1 MHFTAYIKITIGA
14 LLACNALS
22 QLFTHTT
29 WWFIQN
35 VNLIFHEAGHMFL
48 MFFGDTLHTL
58 GGSIFEIGVPLT
70 IMLYFFATQQ
80 YFSATFCAW
89 WLSTAF
95 LSVSIYA
102 ADAREQALPLLG
114 GNAVYHDWH
123 TLLQSWGLLRYDD
136 TFGYIFWLCG
146 LGAVFLLLYF
156 LYRDKSVMLLLNK
169 YFDTNHETHLS
180 KHRR

>member
-1 MHFTAYIKITIGA
+1 MKRDICSLCFLEIRYTRLVVAFLKLGYPS
-14 LLACNALS
+14 LS
-22 QLFTHTT
+22 C
-29 WWFIQN
+29 
-35 VNLIFHEAGHMFL
+35 
-48 MFFGDTLHTL
+48 
-58 GGSIFEIGVPLT
+58 SI
-70 IMLYFFATQQ
+70 FATQQ

>member
-70 IMLYFFATQQ
+70 IMLYFCHTTILFRHLLCLVALN
-80 YFSATFCAW
+80 C
-89 WLSTAF
+89 LSQ
-95 LSVSIYA
+95 
-102 ADAREQALPLLG
+102 RE
-114 GNAVYHDWH
+114 Y
-123 TLLQSWGLLRYDD
+123 
-136 TFGYIFWLCG
+136 LC
-146 LGAVFLLLYF
+146 
-156 LYRDKSVMLLLNK
+156 R
-169 YFDTNHETHLS
+169 
-180 KHRR
+180 